1 MNAKPKK
8 KPDNTIFKK
17 FLKKKFFSHEKKI
30 NDNKTN
36 IIPKNSGLADP
47 IKPKVKG
54 VNVIKIRKVLILR

>member
-1 MNAKPKK
+1 VNAKPKK

-17 FLKKKFFSHEKKI
+17 FFSLEKKI
-30 NDNKTN
+30 NDNKVN

>member
-54 VNVIKIRKVLILR
+54 